1 MQIFSWHGGDNALVV
16 AEPTPDGKNVN
27 FIGFKGKD
35 LRAAGWKCND
45 DDMRRSLPRFDA
57 PALIQA
63 AGAADM
69 RAAAAQA
76 NGARSVDRALKGR

>member
-1 MQIFSWHGGDNALVV
+1 MNIFSWHGGDNALVV

-35 LRAAGWKCND
+35 LRAMGWQVD
-45 DDMRRSLPRFDA
+45 DNEMRKILPRFGQPSVIA
-57 PALIQA
+57 S
-63 AGAADM
+63 AGAADVRM
-69 RAAAAQA
+69 AASQV